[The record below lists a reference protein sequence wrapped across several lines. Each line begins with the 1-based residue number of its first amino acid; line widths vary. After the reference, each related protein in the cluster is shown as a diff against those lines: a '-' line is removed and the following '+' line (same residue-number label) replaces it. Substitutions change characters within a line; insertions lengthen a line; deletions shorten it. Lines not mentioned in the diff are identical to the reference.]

1 MDCGQELPAHVEIDK
16 WRQTPLPNL
25 LKSGGKTLAFT
36 EDGVAPAFLT
46 YLRCSRQDCQTKHYA
61 TYALRQ
67 NGSKLVYAD
76 FFREPFFVSSKE
88 SVFAVP
94 FLRRQQQQTLRHA
107 ATFQGVAGGYAEEF
121 VHG

>member
-1 MDCGQELPAHVEIDK
+1 MELDK
-16 WRQTPLPNL
+16 APRTPLATL
-25 LKSGGKTLAFT
+25 LNSGVKTLAFT
-36 EDGVAPAFLT
+36 EDGVVPAFLT
-46 YLRCSRQDCQTKHYA
+46 YLRCSGQDCQTKHFA

-67 NGSKLVYAD
+67 NDSKLVYAD

-107 ATFQGVAGGYAEEF
+107 ATFQGVAGDYAEEF
-121 VHG
+121 LYG